1 MQLAIHEHNRQI
13 FDSLKQQ
20 AARVFDVL
28 LTKSQSV
35 WKAIGNSL
43 KTALLTAI
51 KEVVTSRVAA
61 TLMYM
66 FTGQKVSFA
75 GVVRG
80 LAVAADAGRA
90 AARWGSARCR
100 YRRDDRR
107 LDSSARPV
115 TPPGGMAAV
124 GGGGMTQQQA
134 AQIILGTAAGGGG
147 AAAGWWRRHVEGWRR
162 RPRQPQ
168 AEHLRLGKTCST
180 NLGNL
185 GFKPER
191 WSMDEAAT

>member
-1 MQLAIHEHNRQI
+1 MKQALYDMDTRRMLLEEELTLTRLKYKADEIKARIAELTRQRQEIRDQGDEANDAAIRAARENAANRTTQLVREHNRQI

-20 AARVFDVL
+20 AGGVFDAL

-75 GVVRG
+75 GG
-80 LAVAADAGRA
+80 GAG
-90 AARWGSARCR
+90 
-100 YRRDDRR
+100 
-107 LDSSARPV
+107 
-115 TPPGGMAAV
+115 PGGSGGMLGGLGGLLGIGAV
-124 GGGGMTQQQA
+124 PVFGGTGGGWTP
-134 AQIILGTAAGGGG
+134 
-147 AAAGWWRRHVEGWRR
+147 WRR
-162 RPRQPQ
+162 RR
-168 AEHLRLGKTCST
+168 LR
-180 NLGNL
+180 
-185 GFKPER
+185 
-191 WSMDEAAT
+191 AAWLRSAAA

>member
-1 MQLAIHEHNRQI
+1 MREHNRQI

-20 AARVFDVL
+20 AGGVFDAL

-75 GVVRG
+75 GG
-80 LAVAADAGRA
+80 GAG
-90 AARWGSARCR
+90 
-100 YRRDDRR
+100 
-107 LDSSARPV
+107 
-115 TPPGGMAAV
+115 PGGSGGMLGGLGGLLGIGAV
-124 GGGGMTQQQA
+124 PVFGGTGGGPIPGGA
-134 AQIILGTAAGGGG
+134 AGGWARLRSCRKAGGGG
-147 AAAGWWRRHVEGWRR
+147 VPMGLGGDGGVRRVVAAASRR
-162 RPRQPQ
+162 RLASASSPTSSRASP
-168 AEHLRLGKTCST
+168 AGKTCSPT
-180 NLGNL
+180 
-185 GFKPER
+185 
-191 WSMDEAAT
+191 SATSGSSRSGGAWTRRAT

>member
-1 MQLAIHEHNRQI
+1 MKQALYDMDTRRMLLEEELTLTRLKYKADEIKARIEELKGQRQEIRDQGDEANDAAIRAARENAANRTTQLVREHNRQI

-20 AARVFDVL
+20 AGGVFDAL

-75 GVVRG
+75 GG
-80 LAVAADAGRA
+80 GAG
-90 AARWGSARCR
+90 
-100 YRRDDRR
+100 
-107 LDSSARPV
+107 
-115 TPPGGMAAV
+115 PGGSGGMLGGLGGLLGIGAV
-124 GGGGMTQQQA
+124 PVFGGTGGGPIPG
-134 AQIILGTAAGGGG
+134 GAAGGWGTPPLPV
-147 AAAGWWRRHVEGWRR
+147 AAA
-162 RPRQPQ
+162 
-168 AEHLRLGKTCST
+168 
-180 NLGNL
+180 
-185 GFKPER
+185 
-191 WSMDEAAT
+191 